1 MKKLINKIFG
11 PSTLVAA
18 AFIGPGTITT
28 CTLAGVG
35 SSYSLIWALVFS
47 TIATV
52 ILQEMSARLGFV
64 TGEGLGEAIN
74 KRFSSGSS
82 RLLIFFL
89 VISAIMIGNAAYEAG
104 NISGGILGLELLFG
118 PFYYWP
124 IVLGALSFF
133 LLYKGN
139 YKWIEKIMVVMVI
152 TMSLSFLITAIIVK
166 PNLLDVFKGMIPK
179 IPSNDE
185 LLLVMAL
192 IGTTVVPYNLFLH
205 ASTISKKYSKDA
217 NIKHIRLENNFS
229 IIMGGVIS
237 IMIVITAAASSN
249 SVTQVSSAADLA
261 TQLEPLFGKIAK
273 IFMGIGLFAAGFSSA
288 LTAPIAAAFAAKGL
302 FNWEDNMISKSFR
315 WVWIA
320 ILGIGVIVSLTGF
333 KPIPIIKFAQIANAL
348 LLPFIAIFLYMI
360 CRSDQIL
367 GKYKNS
373 FISNILGALII
384 IITIALCL
392 KTIVGLF

>member
-28 CTLAGVG
+28 CTLAGVS

-74 KRFSSGSS
+74 KKFSSGSS

-133 LLYKGN
+133 LLFQGN
-139 YKWIEKIMVVMVI
+139 YKWIEKIMVLMVI

-166 PNLLDVFKGMIPK
+166 PNLLEVFKGMIPK

-217 NIKHIRLENNFS
+217 DIKHIRLENNFS

-249 SVTQVSSAADLA
+249 SVAQVSSAADLA

-302 FNWEDNMISKSFR
+302 FNWEDNMKSKSFR

-367 GKYKNS
+367 GKYKNG
-373 FISNILGALII
+373 FISNVLGALII
-384 IITIALCL
+384 IITIMLGL